1 MFPVIPAGGSS
12 AYNLQ
17 RSLRLRASAGAYLS
31 RTPGVAGNRTTWTWS
46 GWVKR
51 GALGVRSTLFSVVDS
66 TGHASFQL
74 ESDNTLIWNCFTA
87 ANGYVQTSAVL
98 RDPSA
103 HYHVVLAFNDTL
115 ATSTDRVKVF
125 VNGMQQTFSVYTAP
139 TQNQNT
145 PVSNTVAQ
153 YIGVQ
158 SNLGGYFDGLLSE
171 VNFIDGQALDAS
183 YFGATDPATGQ
194 WQPKKYTGTYG
205 TNGFYLPFTDNSAL
219 TTSSNVGLGKDF
231 SGNGNYWT
239 TNNISLTAGAT
250 YDSFTD
256 VPTLTGPTASNFAT
270 LNPLLSTGSTFANG
284 NLQVTT
290 PVAGNGL
297 SVGTVAVSSGKYYW
311 EVTYTNQAGGA
322 MLGVALADTT
332 GITYVGETANSYG
345 YYDGSGFKYNSSTSS
360 AYGATYTVN
369 DVIGVALDLIA
380 GTLTFYKNNVSQG
393 VAFSGLSGSFVP
405 AISDG
410 TGGAGSVF
418 TFNFGQRPF
427 AYTPPTGFLCLNTFN
442 LPDPVIKKPN
452 QFFDVSLYVG
462 TAPTPQTVTGL
473 GFMPDFTWIKGRGYA
488 TSSVLENSVTGA
500 GNGLR
505 SDSTAAEF
513 SDPTGRLVSF
523 NSNGITVGSADDV
536 NRSGSTMAAW
546 QWKKGATP
554 GFDVVAYTGNAANRT
569 ISHALG
575 VAPKLMIIKD
585 RTAVDSWWVWHQALA
600 ATDYLALNT
609 TAATATVATL
619 WNSTAPTSAGFSLGV
634 SSGGNTSGDNYIAYL
649 WSEVPGFSKFGSYTG
664 NGSADGPF
672 VYCGFRPKFV
682 MVKRTDSTSDW
693 LIYDV
698 ARSTYNAMDSLL
710 FPDSSAAEANGN
722 GNYIDVVSAGFKIR
736 VSSAQ
741 PALNASSGTYIY
753 AAFAEAPT
761 KFANAR

>member
-17 RSLRLRASAGAYLS
+17 RSLRLRASASAYLS
-31 RTPGVAGNRTTWTWS
+31 RTPGVAGNRNTWTWS

-51 GALGVRSTLFSVVDS
+51 GILSARSTLFSVVDS
-66 TGHASFQL
+66 TGHASFQF

-153 YIGVQ
+153 YLGVQ

-345 YYDGSGFKYNSSTSS
+345 YYNGSGFKYNSSTSS

-380 GTLTFYKNNVSQG
+380 GTLTFYINNVSQG

-418 TFNFGQRPF
+418 TVNFGQQPF

-452 QFFDVSLYVG
+452 QFFDVSLITG
-462 TAPTPQTVTGL
+462 TGSPMSVVNSGAMQPDLLWLKTRSIVDNHYLTDSVRGSTNNLFSNLTNAETTYANFVTS
-473 GFMPDFTWIKGRGYA
+473 Y
-488 TSSVLENSVTGA
+488 
-500 GNGLR
+500 
-505 SDSTAAEF
+505 
-513 SDPTGRLVSF
+513 
-523 NSNGITVGSADDV
+523 NSNGFTLGTTNFGSGVTA
-536 NRSGSTMAAW
+536 TAW

-585 RTAVDSWWVWHQALA
+585 RTAVNSWWVWHQALA

-609 TAATATVATL
+609 MAATATVATL

-634 SSGGNTSGDNYIAYL
+634 SSEGNTSGDNYIAYL